1 MALELDAIPILDNHC
16 HSLLR
21 AQPQDDAAFRI
32 HLTES
37 YYPEIAR
44 DHVPHSLFYLWAIRE
59 LAAFLGCEPT
69 PDAVHATRRERGVE
83 RLTREIVQRANFR
96 GWLVDTGYGTDTTLS
111 LDELRG
117 FVPCDIRAAERGQKE
132 LGDLEGDAGP
142 GEASVRIAAVPALR
156 VDDRHGGRHRR
167 MASGRRT
174 AHVTDTPMCG
184 DR

>member
-83 RLTREIVQRANFR
+83 RLATSLLQNP
-96 GWLVDTGYGTDTTLS
+96 LS
-111 LDELRG
+111 RIRRSG
-117 FVPCDIRAAERGQKE
+117 CVPR
-132 LGDLEGDAGP
+132 
-142 GEASVRIAAVPALR
+142 S
-156 VDDRHGGRHRR
+156 GGRHGTASRSHLTARLRR
-167 MASGRRT
+167 AGSSCSLTFERQDSVRTGRKDARY
-174 AHVTDTPMCG
+174 G
-184 DR
+184 